1 MENGDISLFSR
12 QNIIE
17 ISRVIIYEL
26 KKWEQYI
33 FVCFLVLTV
42 VVPYTIF
49 ITNNY

>member
-33 FVCFLVLTV
+33 CVCFLVLTV
-42 VVPYTIF
+42 VVPYTII